1 MRPSFRHLFVPAVL
15 LTLAFPFHS
24 HAQQTDSATFE
35 LHGAVIN
42 AVTGQPVSGALV
54 QLNGE
59 RPQFSGSE
67 GTFAFSDVVRG
78 QYMVTA
84 RKPGFFTR
92 AEATRGNDW
101 SDSLTTVPYE
111 GDVTVKMFPEA
122 IIYGEVKNEA
132 GDPVEG
138 ITVGVQRWETTNG
151 RRRLQPNGESS
162 TDDEGNF
169 RISELTPGTYYI
181 VFENSRG
188 GTLIF
193 STARARSARRRPQ
206 DGGFGLQYYPGVAD
220 VASATPISVRAGAQF
235 HISQILTPLRLFQ
248 IAGAVPMAYLDG
260 SFNINVFNSS
270 GANVDNLTRIDPKTG
285 EFRIAGIPAGN
296 YLLAANIWRP
306 AADDNENRSRPLTAW
321 LQISVN
327 SDISGLVLPFGNSVS
342 IPIQIQDETSGVN
355 SSGPHR
361 VYVEMSS
368 KDFPQLSR
376 GAQAPRIQNDDE
388 NAGRIENLAP
398 STYSV
403 EAHSQFP
410 GYVADLRCGSV
421 DLLREDL
428 TVAAGASL
436 PDIEVTVRDD
446 GAELDGTITQ
456 NGQPASGNVIIY
468 SQAYPKRS
476 ILIPASQGSF
486 SAVNLPPGSY
496 QVVAVKDASDLEFT
510 NPAALQQYLTHATS
524 VTLGPRD
531 KSAVQLEVQLEGQQS
546 EAQP

>member
-1 MRPSFRHLFVPAVL
+1 MRPSFRNLFVPAAL

-35 LHGAVIN
+35 LHGTVIN
-42 AVTGQPVSGALV
+42 GATGQPVSGALV
-54 QLNGE
+54 QLNGD

-67 GTFAFSDVVRG
+67 GTFAFSDVARG
-78 QYMVTA
+78 RYMITA

-92 AEATRGNDW
+92 AEVTRGNDW

-111 GDVTVKMFPEA
+111 GDVTVKVFPEA

-151 RRRLQPNGESS
+151 HRQLQPSGEST

-169 RISELTPGTYYI
+169 RISELTPGSYYVSFNHADRHVI
-181 VFENSRG
+181 RRVA
-188 GTLIF
+188 
-193 STARARSARRRPQ
+193 ARLRNVKLP
-206 DGGFGLQYYPGVAD
+206 GEGFGLQYYPGVAD
-220 VASATPISVRAGAQF
+220 ASSATPVTVRAGAQF
-235 HISQILTPLRLFQ
+235 HVSQILTQLRLFQ
-248 IAGAVPMAYLDG
+248 ISGMIPAADLDG
-260 SFNINVFNSS
+260 GFNVNLFNSS
-270 GANVDNLTRIDPKTG
+270 GANVPSSTRLNAKTG
-285 EFRIAGIPAGN
+285 EFRIVGVPAGN
-296 YLLAANIWRP
+296 YLLSAHVWRP
-306 AADDNENRSRPLTAW
+306 ATDDNENRSRPLTAW

-342 IPIQIQDETSGVN
+342 IPIQIQDETSGAN

-376 GAQAPRIQNDDE
+376 GAQAPHIQNDEE
-388 NAGRIENLAP
+388 NAGRIEDLAP
-398 STYSV
+398 ATYSV
-403 EAHSQFP
+403 EAHPQFP

-421 DLLREDL
+421 DLLRDDL
-428 TVAAGASL
+428 TVTQGASL

-446 GAELDGTITQ
+446 GAELDGAITE

-476 ILIPASQGSF
+476 VLMPASQGTF
-486 SAVNLPPGSY
+486 SAINLPPGAY

-510 NPAALQQYLTHATS
+510 NPAAVQKFLTHATS
-524 VTLGPRD
+524 ITLGPRD